1 MAPPHNRLVV
11 FVQLLQYHQ
20 ITSCQISFTYIYE
33 LKDDSYE
40 KNKTMTNESSIDKI
54 MTPVQ
59 IQNIHHDN
67 TVNV

>member
-1 MAPPHNRLVV
+1 MNK
-11 FVQLLQYHQ
+11 
-20 ITSCQISFTYIYE
+20 TFTVINEAETHTE